1 MYTELLFRV
10 QFFFSAVGYLP
21 PANKL
26 CEFYVFTPVYHSVQG
41 KGVSRPTPRGEV
53 GGLVKVGVSR
63 PTPRGRLGGLA
74 RGSPGP
80 QLGGGGWGV
89 WPGGSRPRSGGR
101 GVGSQHALRQTP
113 PQQRATAAG
122 SMHPTGMHSCL
133 EGFLKNFIMVA

>member
-80 QLGGGGWGV
+80 QLGGEV
-89 WPGGSRPRSGGR
+89 GGSGQGDQGPGLGG
-101 GVGSQHALRQTP
+101 GGLDP
-113 PQQRATAAG
+113 
-122 SMHPTGMHSCL
+122 SMH
-133 EGFLKNFIMVA
+133 